1 MDVLTVSMPD
11 MYLISIFSASEIA
24 ITVDF
29 ASLISGPKYSNILKG
44 TKYEKKLNSIT
55 PFELEA

>member
-44 TKYEKKLNSIT
+44 TKYEKNST
-55 PFELEA
+55 ASPPLS